1 MIVPF
6 SIWVTNG
13 HSVSTPNLLRITYK
27 GDYNKNEKDVT
38 FLKKGMMTY
47 SCLHGIIM
55 KKLNNIV
62 KIWSVQKKKNNGL
75 QHEEE
80 IEIANMDN
88 ISRTQS
94 YQDYY
99 VRNSEIRWA
108 F

>member
-1 MIVPF
+1 
-6 SIWVTNG
+6 
-13 HSVSTPNLLRITYK
+13 
-27 GDYNKNEKDVT
+27 
-38 FLKKGMMTY
+38 MMTY
-47 SCLHGIIM
+47 SCLHGMIM

-62 KIWSVQKKKNNGL
+62 KIWSVQKKKTMVYNL
-75 QHEEE
+75 KRE

-88 ISRTQS
+88 VSRTQS

>member
-1 MIVPF
+1 
-6 SIWVTNG
+6 
-13 HSVSTPNLLRITYK
+13 
-27 GDYNKNEKDVT
+27 
-38 FLKKGMMTY
+38 MMTY
-47 SCLHGIIM
+47 SCLHGMIM

-62 KIWSVQKKKNNGL
+62 KIRSVQRKKNNGL

-88 ISRTQS
+88 ISRTQC
-94 YQDYY
+94 YQEYY